1 MMFKICLDTNTY
13 RDEHEKN
20 DDTEMNG
27 NWIDRMNGMNG
38 WTGWTDEMNE
48 PEENTNG
55 GNGGK
60 YTTSF
65 EDACLTTNQFYCWS
79 LQSLLISLPIPL
91 LFVLD
96 EWA

>member
-38 WTGWTDEMNE
+38 WTGWTDERMKWTNRRKIQTE
-48 PEENTNG
+48 ETEENTRPRSKTLAWPQTNFTADLF
-55 GNGGK
+55 NLCSSL
-60 YTTSF
+60 YPF
-65 EDACLTTNQFYCWS
+65 PFCLF
-79 LQSLLISLPIPL
+79 
-91 LFVLD
+91 
-96 EWA
+96 

>member
-27 NWIDRMNGMNG
+27 NWIERMNGMN
-38 WTGWTDEMNE
+38 GWTDEMNE

-60 YTTSF
+60 YTTTF
-65 EDACLTTNQFYCWS
+65 EDASLTTNQFYCWS

-91 LFVLD
+91 WFVLD